1 MGIKRIQAVQ
11 FKVKCLQIV
20 DQVAETREPVLIV
33 KNGKPVA
40 RLVPEE
46 QKPKSVIDRYKG
58 KFVSRGD
65 LTEPVFGEEDWE
77 CLK

>member
-1 MGIKRIQAVQ
+1 MGIKKIQAVQ

-40 RLVPEE
+40 RLVPESRE
-46 QKPKSVIDRYKG
+46 PKSVIDRYKG
-58 KFVSRGD
+58 KFASHGD
-65 LTEPVFGEEDWE
+65 LREPAFSEENWE